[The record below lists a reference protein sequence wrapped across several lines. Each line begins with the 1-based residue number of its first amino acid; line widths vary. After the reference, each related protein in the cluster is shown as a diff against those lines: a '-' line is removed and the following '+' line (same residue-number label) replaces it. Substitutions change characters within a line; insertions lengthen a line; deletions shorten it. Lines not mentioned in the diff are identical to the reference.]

1 MVNQV
6 YFSNKTS
13 KNIKKNL
20 TNKKK
25 YYKNIH
31 VHQIILSN
39 SGKTYQN
46 ILLGKLSLE
55 GLDNFYINR

>member
-39 SGKTYQN
+39 IGKTYQN
-46 ILLGKLSLE
+46 ILLGKLRLE
-55 GLDNFYINR
+55 GLDNFYIKR